1 MLPIL
6 ALIHFVITG
15 FHNIKMFLENLPGW
29 TQKARTYINENLEDY
44 DAAMIIVGTITTIIV
59 LYFTT
64 IVMKGFA
71 RYGFQGY
78 ITYVLLQFLKS
89 VPGGSSVIGKETNKF
104 KKDLGGKVVEMSQGS
119 KHSFFTLP
127 DNPVSRD
134 DIREEFLYQLSK
146 EKEMSKNRAH
156 GGLYVKCD
164 AYKRFLNKE
173 S

>member
-1 MLPIL
+1 
-6 ALIHFVITG
+6 
-15 FHNIKMFLENLPGW
+15 MFIENLPEFI
-29 TQKARTYINENLEDY
+29 QKSRAYTNEYLQGY
-44 DAAMIIVGTITTIIV
+44 DAATIIVGTITTIIV
-59 LYFTT
+59 LYLTS

-71 RYGFQGY
+71 RYGIQGY

-104 KKDLGGKVVEMSQGS
+104 KKDIGEKIVEMSQGS

-127 DNPVSRD
+127 DDPVSRD

-164 AYKRFLNKE
+164 AYKRFLNKK